1 MIVKL
6 ELPVSM
12 TASNLT
18 AIIRGE
24 GQALHPLVYWL
35 YETVPSN
42 KRTRQGGRILYEIDL
57 PRAQLTR
64 ELADYM
70 IGLNGDIEGRPF
82 FFEIDLD
89 ARIAARLREEPD
101 GVVDRRKWSEWFA
114 TSRNRKP
121 LQINDKYYIGTN
133 VFGED
138 YLPAKT
144 AIQWATNTST
154 TLIAIT
160 DLPKQ
165 QEPTEPTE

>member
-12 TASNLT
+12 TASSLA

-35 YETVPSN
+35 NEQVPPEH
-42 KRTRQGGRILYEIDL
+42 RTRQGGKQLYQVDI

-70 IGLNGDIEGRPF
+70 IGLDGDIEGMPF

-89 ARIAARLREEPD
+89 TRIPARLREEPD
-101 GVVDRRKWSEWFA
+101 GVVDRRKWSEWFV

-133 VFGED
+133 VFGDD

-154 TLIAIT
+154 TLIPIN

-165 QEPTEPTE
+165 QAPTPE